1 MAWRVWLALTS
12 SPLALSCYHFGTM
25 PVYEF
30 ACNACNAR
38 VSVFVRSM
46 NSEVNGKCERC
57 GGTDLRR
64 LVSKFA
70 VLRSSGSGDAGG
82 MDDMMA
88 GFDENDPRAMAAWA
102 RRMQQE
108 TGEDMGPEFDE
119 MLGRME
125 RGESLEDDF
134 GFGDDGHGHGD
145 DGFGGMDDDL

>member
-1 MAWRVWLALTS
+1 
-12 SPLALSCYHFGTM
+12 M

-30 ACNACNAR
+30 ACNACGAR

-46 NSEVNGKCERC
+46 SSPINGKCERS

-70 VLRSSGSGDAGG
+70 VLKSSGGSGDAG

-134 GFGDDGHGHGD
+134 GFGNDGHGHD
-145 DGFGGMDDDL
+145 EFGGLDDDL